1 MVEYK
6 KEFKESRLKFF
17 FNEQYWNN
25 VIQFDEHPDYKKIK
39 EALSGTKG
47 VDFLGVLGENVY
59 FIEVKNFKDYRIK
72 NKERLKN
79 IGEDLMIEVAQK
91 VRDSLACIIS
101 GKLNSTRHKILWN
114 NYLKK
119 IINDNKV
126 IKVVLWLETDN
137 IPNNINN
144 IRGKNKQ
151 SRNTVSIAT
160 YKQKL
165 QSKLK
170 WLVPTKANV
179 TILNTGN
186 YETNDLA
193 FKVNYLQNDKN

>member
-91 VRDSLACIIS
+91 VRDSL
-101 GKLNSTRHKILWN
+101 
-114 NYLKK
+114 
-119 IINDNKV
+119 V
-126 IKVVLWLETDN
+126 
-137 IPNNINN
+137 
-144 IRGKNKQ
+144 
-151 SRNTVSIAT
+151 
-160 YKQKL
+160 
-165 QSKLK
+165 
-170 WLVPTKANV
+170 
-179 TILNTGN
+179 
-186 YETNDLA
+186 
-193 FKVNYLQNDKN
+193 